1 MTSISIIGAGNMGT
15 AIAAIAA
22 KGGASVQLLA
32 QDAEKTRTAAT
43 QAGASVVAGVV
54 GDALTG
60 EIVVLA
66 LPYPAVAGV
75 LEQYQGQL
83 DGKILVDI
91 TNPLDFA
98 TFDSLVVPA
107 DGSAAQVIAEA
118 VPGARVLKAFN
129 TTFAATLATGGV
141 NGVAPTT
148 VLVAGDDAAAKEA
161 LIGLLVAG
169 GVLALDAGAL
179 KRARELEAL
188 GFLQLTLAA
197 AGTTGWTGGF
207 ALVKLPTPP
216 AN

>member
-15 AIAAIAA
+15 AIAGIAA
-22 KGGASVQLLA
+22 AGGASVQLLA
-32 QDAEKTRTAAT
+32 QDAEKTAAAAAT
-43 QAGASVVAGVV
+43 LGAAVVAGAA

-60 EIVVLA
+60 DIVVLA

-75 LEQYQGQL
+75 LAQYQGQL

-148 VLVAGDDAAAKEA
+148 VLVAGDDSAAKDA
-161 LIGLLVAG
+161 LIAVLVAG
-169 GVLALDAGAL
+169 GVLAVDAGAL
-179 KRARELEAL
+179 KRARELEAI

-207 ALVKLPTPP
+207 ALVK
-216 AN
+216 

>member
-15 AIAAIAA
+15 AIAGIAA

-32 QDAEKTRTAAT
+32 QDAEKTAA
-43 QAGASVVAGVV
+43 AAAALGGSVVAGAA

-60 EIVVLA
+60 DIVVLA

-75 LEQYQGQL
+75 LAQYQGQL
-83 DGKILVDI
+83 DGKIVVDI

-107 DGSAAQVIAEA
+107 DGSAAQVIAET

-129 TTFAATLATGGV
+129 TTFAATLATGSV

-148 VLVAGDDAAAKEA
+148 VLVAGDDASAKDE
-161 LIGLLVAG
+161 LIAVLVAG
-169 GVLALDAGAL
+169 GVLAVDAGAL

-197 AGTTGWTGGF
+197 AGTIGWTGGF
-207 ALVKLPTPP
+207 ALVK
-216 AN
+216 

>member
-15 AIAAIAA
+15 AIAAIAT

-32 QDAEKTRTAAT
+32 QDAEKTAAAAAT
-43 QAGASVVAGVV
+43 LGASV
-54 GDALTG
+54 
-60 EIVVLA
+60 A

-75 LEQYQGQL
+75 LAQYQGRL
-83 DGKILVDI
+83 DGKIVVDI

-107 DGSAAQVIAEA
+107 DGSAAQVIAET

-148 VLVAGDDAAAKEA
+148 VLVAGDDASAKEA
-161 LIGLLVAG
+161 LISVLVAG
-169 GVLALDAGAL
+169 GVLAVDAGTL

-207 ALVKLPTPP
+207 ALVK
-216 AN
+216 

>member
-1 MTSISIIGAGNMGT
+1 MTSVSIIGAGNMGT
-15 AIAAIAA
+15 AIATIAA
-22 KGGASVQLLA
+22 TGGTAVQLLA
-32 QDAEKTRTAAT
+32 QDAEKTAAAAAT
-43 QAGASVVAGVV
+43 AGASVVSGVA

-60 EIVVLA
+60 DIVILA

-75 LEQYQGQL
+75 LAQYAGQL
-83 DGKILVDI
+83 DGKVIVDI

-107 DGSAAQVIAEA
+107 EGSAAQVIADT

-129 TTFAATLATGGV
+129 TTFAATLATATV

-161 LIGLLVAG
+161 LIAVITAG
-169 GVLALDAGAL
+169 GVAAVDAGAL
-179 KRARELEAL
+179 KRARELEAI

-197 AGTTGWTGGF
+197 GETIGWTGGF
-207 ALVKLPTPP
+207 ALVK
-216 AN
+216 

>member
-15 AIAAIAA
+15 AIAGIAA
-22 KGGASVQLLA
+22 TGGASVQLLA
-32 QDAEKTRTAAT
+32 QDAEKTAA
-43 QAGASVVAGVV
+43 AAAALGASVVAGVA

-60 EIVVLA
+60 DIVILA

-75 LEQYQGQL
+75 LAQYRGQL
-83 DGKILVDI
+83 DGKIVVDI

-98 TFDSLVVPA
+98 TFDSLVVPS

-148 VLVAGDDAAAKEA
+148 VLVAGDDASAKDA
-161 LIGLLVAG
+161 LISVLVAG
-169 GVLALDAGAL
+169 GVLAVDAGAL

-207 ALVKLPTPP
+207 ALVK
-216 AN
+216 

>member
-15 AIAAIAA
+15 AIAGIAA
-22 KGGASVQLLA
+22 TGGASVQLLA
-32 QDAEKTRTAAT
+32 QDAEKTAA
-43 QAGASVVAGVV
+43 AAAALGASVVAGVA

-60 EIVVLA
+60 DIVVLA

-75 LEQYQGQL
+75 LAQYQGQL
-83 DGKILVDI
+83 DGKIVVDI

-98 TFDSLVVPA
+98 TFDALVVPA

-148 VLVAGDDAAAKEA
+148 VLVAGDDASAKEA
-161 LIGLLVAG
+161 LIAVLIAG
-169 GVLALDAGAL
+169 GVLAVDAGAL

-207 ALVKLPTPP
+207 ALVK
-216 AN
+216 

>member
-15 AIAAIAA
+15 AIATIAA

-32 QDAEKTRTAAT
+32 QNAEKTAAAAAL
-43 QAGASVVAGVV
+43 AGASVTSGVA

-60 EIVVLA
+60 DIVVLA

-75 LEQYQGQL
+75 LAQYAGQL

-91 TNPLDFA
+91 SNPLDFA

-107 DGSAAQVIAEA
+107 DGSAAQVIAET

-129 TTFAATLATGGV
+129 TTFAATLATNGV

-148 VLVAGDDAAAKEA
+148 VLVAGDDASAKDA
-161 LIGLLVAG
+161 LIALLLAG

-197 AGTTGWTGGF
+197 GSSIGWTGGF
-207 ALVKLPTPP
+207 ALVK
-216 AN
+216 